1 MPGVIALMGS
11 GETAPGMTKHHRALF
26 ERAPEGPQ
34 LLLDTSYAFQVN
46 REQMTEKLLEYFD
59 VSLHQQLTP
68 VVFPRTTTA
77 GPVEKELVRRQI
89 AGASYLFA
97 GPGSPS
103 YALRHWRDLDVVPA
117 LRQLL
122 DRGGVLT
129 LASAATLTIGRA
141 TAPIY
146 EIYKAGEEPRW
157 LPGLDLLGQYGLDLA
172 VIPHFDNAEG
182 GSYDTRYCYL
192 GEDRLTYLEEQ
203 LEPSTTILGVD
214 EHTVAFLDLGEM
226 TLRAEGREAITLR
239 RHGTTVHVPAGT
251 TRSLDDLVT
260 TAATPAQLERASAT
274 DERDPLA
281 VAEELARAGG
291 ASADLLAQ
299 LLALAASHRSP
310 DLTDHVETLV
320 ALRQR
325 ARDNRQFA
333 ISDGLR
339 DALLALGVEIAD
351 APGASTWNFT
361 ARR

>member
-26 ERAPEGPQ
+26 ERAPEGPR

-46 REQMTEKLLEYFD
+46 REQMTEKLLEYFH

-68 VVFPRTTTA
+68 VAFPRTADA
-77 GPVEKELVRRQI
+77 GPVERELVRRQI
-89 AGASYLFA
+89 ARAGYLFA

-103 YALRHWRDLDVVPA
+103 YALRHWRDLDVVPP
-117 LRQLL
+117 LRQML
-122 DRGGVLT
+122 DGGGVLT

-146 EIYKAGEEPRW
+146 EIYKAGAEPTW

-192 GEDRLTYLEEQ
+192 GEDRLTHLEGQ
-203 LEPSTTILGVD
+203 LPPSTTILGVD
-214 EHTVAFLDLGEM
+214 EHTVALLDLEEM
-226 TLRAEGREAITLR
+226 TLRAEGRGAITLR
-239 RHGTTVHVPAGT
+239 RLGATALVTAGT
-251 TRSLDDLVT
+251 TRSLDDLVV
-260 TAATPAQLERASAT
+260 ASASVPAPVGT
-274 DERDPLA
+274 DESSHPSDLLTLTEEIARTGA
-281 VAEELARAGG
+281 VAPEH
-291 ASADLLAQ
+291 LAQ
-299 LLALAASHRSP
+299 FLQLATANDAP
-310 DLTDHVETLV
+310 DLTDHIETLV

-325 ARDNRQFA
+325 ARDDRQFA

-339 DALLALGVEIAD
+339 DALLTLGVEIAD
-351 APGASTWNFT
+351 APGASTWSFT
-361 ARR
+361 RS